1 MRANYHTHTWRCNH
15 ATGVEEDYVKTAIQ
29 QEFDILGFS
38 DHTPQ
43 FFPEGYRSGFR
54 MGAEELAGYCS
65 VVRDLQDRYSDKIR
79 IHMGLEVEYYPALFS
94 QLIPVLQDQ
103 GIEYLL
109 LGQHFIGNEVNDH
122 YSGRATADKDHLIRY
137 CNQCIEAM
145 QTGMFTYFAHP
156 DLLNYVGDD
165 AAFYREQ
172 MRRICREA
180 KSCGI
185 PLEINLLGVREN
197 RFYPHEAFF
206 RLCGEMGAEVC
217 IGCDAHSADV
227 ACDTPSFLKAME
239 MADRWNLRVNHNP
252 MLREVK
258 F

>member
-109 LGQHFIGNEVNDH
+109 LGQHFIGNEQNQP
-122 YSGRATADKDHLIRY
+122 YSGAPTVEEAVLRQY
-137 CNQCIEAM
+137 CAQSMDAM
-145 QTGMFTYFAHP
+145 QTGLFTYFAHP
-156 DLLNYVGDD
+156 DLLRFEGED
-165 AAFYREQ
+165 AVYRQ
-172 MRRICREA
+172 YMRRLCQEA
-180 KSCGI
+180 KSCGL
-185 PLEINLLGVREN
+185 PLEMNLLGLWSGRN
-197 RFYPHEAFF
+197 YPDGRFWELA
-206 RLCGEMGAEVC
+206 AEE
-217 IGCDAHSADV
+217 GCQVVLGWDAHA
-227 ACDTPSFLKAME
+227 PEQLLKPQAE
-239 MADRWNLRVNHNP
+239 QR
-252 MLREVK
+252 LREEVRRLGLNLLDTVTLRSIG
-258 F
+258 

>member
-109 LGQHFIGNEVNDH
+109 LGQHFIGNEQNQP
-122 YSGRATADKDHLIRY
+122 YSGAPTGEEAVLRQY
-137 CNQCIEAM
+137 CAQSMDVM
-145 QTGMFTYFAHP
+145 QTGLFTYFAHP
-156 DLLNYVGDD
+156 DLLRFEGED
-165 AAFYREQ
+165 AVYRKY
-172 MRRICREA
+172 MRRLCQEA
-180 KSCGI
+180 KSCGL
-185 PLEINLLGVREN
+185 PLEMNLLGLWSGRN
-197 RFYPHEAFF
+197 YPDGRFWELA
-206 RLCGEMGAEVC
+206 AEE
-217 IGCDAHSADV
+217 GCQVVLGWDAHA
-227 ACDTPSFLKAME
+227 PEQLLKPQAE
-239 MADRWNLRVNHNP
+239 QR
-252 MLREVK
+252 LREEVK
-258 F
+258 RLGLNLLDTVTLRSIG

>member
-43 FFPEGYRSGFR
+43 FFPGGYRSGFR

-109 LGQHFIGNEVNDH
+109 LGQHFIGNEQNQP
-122 YSGRATADKDHLIRY
+122 YSGAPTGEEAVLRQY
-137 CNQCIEAM
+137 CAQSMDAM
-145 QTGMFTYFAHP
+145 QTGLFTYFAHP
-156 DLLNYVGDD
+156 DLLRFEGED
-165 AAFYREQ
+165 AVYRKY
-172 MRRICREA
+172 MRRLCQEA
-180 KSCGI
+180 KGCGL
-185 PLEINLLGVREN
+185 PLEMNLLGLWSGRN
-197 RFYPHEAFF
+197 YPDGRFWELA
-206 RLCGEMGAEVC
+206 AEE
-217 IGCDAHSADV
+217 GCQVVLGWDAHA
-227 ACDTPSFLKAME
+227 PEQLLKPQAE
-239 MADRWNLRVNHNP
+239 QR
-252 MLREVK
+252 LREEVRRLGLNLLDTVTLRSIG
-258 F
+258 